1 MTPSICGSFLV
12 DKRSLVAFT
21 WTITTVMT
29 LVAFV
34 LAVAM
39 MIQVH
44 THYKHMERYY
54 EQQWYDY
61 QQNYNSNRYN
71 NNNNQ
76 NNNNQQGGEGQQ
88 QQQAGSRDEEA
99 LNEYKSEIQTFLQL
113 SQISSN
119 SMTFVAV
126 YTMSLAVALCIYGST
141 AIVGFTSLRGVYIA
155 PCFSTQEGSAKL
167 RLGIFGGAVVF
178 FANVLLVAAVV
189 LGEVRVRV
197 FSACSFVVYNPK
209 ASFYCH

>member
-29 LVAFV
+29 LVAFI

-44 THYKHMERYY
+44 THYKYMERYY

-61 QQNYNSNRYN
+61 QQNYNSNRNY
-71 NNNNQ
+71 NNNQ
-76 NNNNQQGGEGQQ
+76 NNNNQQGGEG

-119 SMTFVAV
+119 SMTFVAI

-197 FSACSFVVYNPK
+197 VFFCACT
-209 ASFYCH
+209 

>member
-21 WTITTVMT
+21 WTITTVLT

-61 QQNYNSNRYN
+61 QQNYNSNGN
-71 NNNNQ
+71 SNNQ
-76 NNNNQQGGEGQQ
+76 GGGEGQQ
-88 QQQAGSRDEEA
+88 QQQGSHDSEA
-99 LNEYKSEIQTFLQL
+99 ASEYKNEIQAYLQL

-155 PCFSTQEGSAKL
+155 PCFSSEEGSAKL

-189 LGEVRVRV
+189 LGEVRVRYV
-197 FSACSFVVYNPK
+197 MFTTTTK
-209 ASFYCH
+209 

>member
-61 QQNYNSNRYN
+61 QQNYNSA
-71 NNNNQ
+71 NNQ
-76 NNNNQQGGEGQQ
+76 NNQGGEGQQ
-88 QQQAGSRDEEA
+88 QQQGSHDSEA
-99 LNEYKSEIQTFLQL
+99 SNEYKNEIQTYLQL

-155 PCFSTQEGSAKL
+155 PCFSSEEGSAKL

-189 LGEVRVRV
+189 LGEVRVRL
-197 FSACSFVVYNPK
+197 FTKKRRRRQWRACVMDACILSF
-209 ASFYCH
+209 FYT